1 MTLIIDENL
10 PPSWVTFLAQAG
22 HEASH
27 WRQIGELGDPD
38 DVIFQYAKENA
49 CIILS
54 QDLDFTRMLALSGES
69 LPSVIQL
76 RVDCPL
82 PERVGKEVLSVL
94 KSFAKELTSGCLV
107 SVDFHTQRLRLLP
120 LHKNIREPLP

>member
-1 MTLIIDENL
+1 VKLIIDENL
-10 PPSWVTFLAQAG
+10 PPSWVAYLTPAG
-22 HEASH
+22 HEPLH
-27 WRQIGELGDPD
+27 WRQIGKPGDPD
-38 DVIFQYAKENA
+38 EIIFQYAKENA

-82 PERVGKEVLSVL
+82 PEHIGKEVLFVL
-94 KSFAKELTSGCLV
+94 ESFASELNSGCLV
-107 SVDFHTQRLRLLP
+107 SIDIDTRRLRLLP
-120 LHKNIREPLP
+120 LHKKAGES